1 MTGVPSVS
9 SLENADDESVQS
21 ETIGGRLREGI
32 ETLLSRV
39 RTRRI
44 RPTDPPLRFTDD
56 RGRSVLIRPYSDD
69 DFDNLVEM
77 YDDFD
82 SGLRAQ
88 GVPPIGTQAIR
99 EWLDDLAE
107 GVNAVAIVDNRPIGQ
122 VSFVPDGTG
131 RHELAI
137 FVHQDYQKA
146 GIGSQLL
153 AVGMGHA
160 GQQDVEY
167 VWLSVERN
175 KGHLLRLYS
184 RAGFS
189 AVNPL
194 GFTPRMSRYL

>member
-1 MTGVPSVS
+1 MSPSRRKRSAVAFARAS
-9 SLENADDESVQS
+9 SRCYRASGPDGYARP
-21 ETIGGRLREGI
+21 I
-32 ETLLSRV
+32 
-39 RTRRI
+39 RR
-44 RPTDPPLRFTDD
+44 
-56 RGRSVLIRPYSDD
+56 
-69 DFDNLVEM
+69 
-77 YDDFD
+77 FD
-82 SGLRAQ
+82 SPTTAADRSSSAHTATTTSRDSSRRTTISIPACAHRAFRRSERE
-88 GVPPIGTQAIR
+88 PS
-99 EWLDDLAE
+99 EWLEGLAE
-107 GVNAVAIVDNRPIGQ
+107 GVNAVAIVDDRPIGQ

-137 FVHQDYQKA
+137 FVHQDYQRA
-146 GIGSQLL
+146 GIGSELL

-160 GQQDVEY
+160 AQQGVEY

>member
-1 MTGVPSVS
+1 MTGQS
-9 SLENADDESVQS
+9 SIERLDDEPVSTGVS
-21 ETIGGRLREGI
+21 GRIRESI

-39 RTRRI
+39 RNRRI
-44 RPTDPPLRFTDD
+44 RPTEPPLRFTDE
-56 RGRSVLIRPYSDD
+56 RGRDVSIRPYRVDD
-69 DFDNLVEM
+69 LDGLVEM
-77 YDDFD
+77 YETFD
-82 SGLRAQ
+82 PNERAQ
-88 GVPPIGTQAIR
+88 GVPPIGTEAI
-99 EWLDDLAE
+99 EDWLETLSA
-107 GVNAVAIVDNRPIGQ
+107 GVNAVAIVDDRPIGH
-122 VSFVPDGTG
+122 VSFVPDGTD

-146 GIGSQLL
+146 GIGSRLL
-153 AVGMGHA
+153 AVGLGHA
-160 GQQDVEY
+160 KAEGVEY

>member
-1 MTGVPSVS
+1 MTERPSQ
-9 SLENADDESVQS
+9 LENVDDESVPP
-21 ETIGGRLREGI
+21 ETIGGRLRSGLES
-32 ETLLSRV
+32 LLSRV

-44 RPTDPPLRFTDD
+44 RPTDPPLRFADD

-69 DFDNLVEM
+69 DFEGLVET

-82 SGLRAQ
+82 PGLRAQ
-88 GVPPIGTQAIR
+88 GVPPIGTRAVR
-99 EWLDDLAE
+99 EWLEGLAE
-107 GVNAVAIVDNRPIGQ
+107 GVNAVAIVDDRPIGQ

-137 FVHQDYQKA
+137 FVHQDYQRA
-146 GIGSQLL
+146 GIGSELL

-160 GQQDVEY
+160 AQQGVEY